1 MSETLIELI
10 YESAFLPELW
20 SKVLDQ
26 LAAIAD
32 ARGGALYFPGRDG
45 LRWKASDS
53 LQGLVTDYVEGG
65 WSGRTR
71 RRERISRLEPKGFV
85 GDKQLF
91 SQEDLE
97 QDPIYRD
104 FLWPR
109 GFGWAA
115 AARLPLGREG
125 SVILSLERDYARG
138 PLERTT
144 LDQLDALH
152 PHLMRSTQ
160 IAARLRFERAR
171 LATETLALLGHP
183 ALVVDFQGRVLA
195 ANDLIEAKQNFV
207 RWLATDRIALR
218 DKSADTSL
226 REALKRLSGDT
237 AVGKHSFPARGA
249 ESEDRLLV
257 HVIPIIGKAR
267 DIFGGRNA
275 LIVLSPVNPST
286 APSLSLI
293 QAMFGLSPRE
303 ARVAQGLA
311 KGATLDEIAAE
322 ANVSRNTV
330 RSQLRVVLEKT
341 GCNRQAEVVA
351 LLIRLTLSADSA

>member
-1 MSETLIELI
+1 MSESLIELI
-10 YESAFLPELW
+10 YECAFLPELW
-20 SKVLDQ
+20 DKVLDQ
-26 LAAIAD
+26 LAGIAD
-32 ARGGALYFPGRDG
+32 ARGGALYFPGPDG
-45 LRWKASDS
+45 LRWKASDG
-53 LQGLVTDYVEGG
+53 LRGLVADYVDGG
-65 WSGRTR
+65 WAGRTK
-71 RRERISRLEPKGFV
+71 RRERISTLKPKGFV
-85 GDKQLF
+85 SDKQLF

-125 SVILSLERDYARG
+125 SAVLSLERDYARG

-144 LDQLDALH
+144 LDQLDELH
-152 PHLMRSTQ
+152 PHLMRSAQ

-171 LATETLALLGHP
+171 LTTETLALLGHP
-183 ALVVDFQGRVLA
+183 ALVVDFQGRALA
-195 ANDLIEAKQNFV
+195 ANDLIQEKQNFV

-218 DKSADTSL
+218 DKSADKL
-226 REALKRLSGDT
+226 LKEALKRLSGN
-237 AVGKHSFPARGA
+237 AVVGKHCFPAGGRDG
-249 ESEDRLLV
+249 EDRSLV
-257 HVIPIIGKAR
+257 HVIPIAGKAR
-267 DIFGGRNA
+267 DIFGGSA
-275 LIVLSPVNPST
+275 LIMLSPVNPPT

-311 KGATLDEIAAE
+311 EGATLDEIAAE
-322 ANVSRNTV
+322 AKVSRNTV
-330 RSQLRVVLEKT
+330 RSQLRGVLEKT

-351 LLIRLTLSADSA
+351 LLSRLTLSADVA